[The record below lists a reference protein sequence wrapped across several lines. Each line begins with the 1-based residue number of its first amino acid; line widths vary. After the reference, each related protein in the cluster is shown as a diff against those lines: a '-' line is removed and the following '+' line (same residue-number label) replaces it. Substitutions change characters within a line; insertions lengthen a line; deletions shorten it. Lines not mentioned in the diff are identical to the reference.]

1 MPTIITLGNG
11 MRRIKKHE
19 LERLKVVVQM
29 AEKSTKNPERNV
41 HIAIVK
47 DFILENDPNYDWINS
62 FKQFK
67 SPKI

>member
-1 MPTIITLGNG
+1 